1 MRAMIDAAQV
11 EDDSSPSRALEQ
23 MDELR
28 RILLAPE
35 QNEIIRLHERV
46 EQVRPDPE
54 NVAELLPEAVSIRTR
69 KDDRLATALMPT
81 IENAIGVSVKKDPH
95 RLVDAIFPV
104 MGPAIRKA
112 ISHAFSEMV
121 QSINQTLE
129 HSLSIKGLKWR
140 WEAFRTGKSFAEV
153 VLSHTLLYR
162 VEQVFLIHKAT
173 GVMLQHKA
181 RGATGMLDSDLVSGM
196 LTAIQDFVHDSFGAQ
211 KSDELESFRV
221 GDFTIWIERGSQ
233 AVLAAVIRGTAPQ
246 EFRHTL
252 QDALDSIHAEQR
264 EALENFSGD
273 SAPFAATRPH
283 LESCLRDQVEVKAKK
298 SSTAFW
304 MAATIVLLAVGLWL
318 FFYVRGGLR
327 WSDYIASLKAEP
339 GLVVV
344 SEDRRWGTFYVTG
357 LRDPLARDPAE
368 MLKSTRIAAQDVVS
382 RWEHYQAAD
391 PRFIIARASRLL
403 EPPQSV
409 SFKAEEGVL
418 RAEGFASREWIAQAQ
433 KLAAFIPGVAA
444 FDARSLIDADSARQE
459 FEGVRQRVENRLI
472 KFETGSAEIL
482 EDQAPVLDELASD
495 IERLRALAQSIG
507 SEVRISIS
515 GYTDPTGT
523 EAINATLRRQ
533 RAENIFSAL
542 ISRGINPLGLSA
554 SPADVATL
562 PRASQDRKVNLVVTL
577 SDAASR
583 NR

>member
-1 MRAMIDAAQV
+1 MIDAAPSQV
-11 EDDSSPSRALEQ
+11 EDDPSSGHATEQQ

-35 QNEIIRLHERV
+35 QDEITRLHQRLDHA
-46 EQVRPDPE
+46 RPDAE
-54 NVAELLPEAVSIRTR
+54 NVSEILPEAVSIRTN
-69 KDDRLATALMPT
+69 KDDQLATALMPT
-81 IENAIGVSVKKDPH
+81 IENAIGVSVKKDPQ

-121 QSINQTLE
+121 QSINQTLD

-153 VLSHTLLYR
+153 VVSHTLLYR
-162 VEQVFLIHKAT
+162 VEQVFLIHKTT

-181 RGATGMLDSDLVSGM
+181 RGSTGMLDSDLVSGM

-211 KSDELESFRV
+211 KSDELESFQV
-221 GDFTIWIERGSQ
+221 GDFTVWIERGSQ

-252 QDALDSIHAEQR
+252 QDALDSIHAEQG
-264 EALENFSGD
+264 EAMENFSGD
-273 SAPFAATRPH
+273 SAPFAATRPR
-283 LESCLRDQVEVKAKK
+283 LESCLKAQVEVKAKK
-298 SSTAFW
+298 SSTASW
-304 MAATIVLLAVGLWL
+304 VVATVVLLGVGLWL
-318 FFYVRGGLR
+318 FFYIRAGLR
-327 WSDYIASLKAEP
+327 WSDYISNLKAEP

-344 SEDRRWGTFYVTG
+344 SEERRWGTFYVTG

-368 MLKSTRIAAQDVVS
+368 MLKSASIAAEDVVS

-391 PRFIIARASRLL
+391 ARFIIARANRLL
-403 EPPQSV
+403 QPPQSI
-409 SFKAEEGVL
+409 SFKVEEGVL

-459 FEGVRQRVENRLI
+459 FEGVRQRVETRLI
-472 KFETGSAEIL
+472 KFEPGSAEIRA
-482 EDQAPVLDELASD
+482 DQAPALDELASD

-523 EAINATLRRQ
+523 EAINAGLRRR

-542 ISRGINPLGLSA
+542 IARRINPLGLSA
-554 SPADVATL
+554 SPADVTTL
-562 PRASQDRKVNLVVTL
+562 PRANQDRKVNFAVSL

>member
-11 EDDSSPSRALEQ
+11 EDDSSHGGLEE

-35 QNEIIRLHERV
+35 QKEIVRLHERV
-46 EQVRPDPE
+46 EQIRPDAE
-54 NVAELLPEAVSIRTR
+54 NVSELLPEAISLRTR

-81 IENAIGVSVKKDPH
+81 IEDALGVSVKKDPH

-162 VEQVFLIHKAT
+162 VEQVFLIHKMT

-211 KSDELESFRV
+211 KSDELEYFQV
-221 GDFTIWIERGSQ
+221 GDFTIWLERGSQ
-233 AVLAAVIRGTAPQ
+233 AVIAAVIRGTAPQ
-246 EFRHTL
+246 EFRRTL
-252 QDALDSIHAEQR
+252 QDALDAIHAEQR
-264 EALENFSGD
+264 EALENFNGD
-273 SAPFAATRPH
+273 STPFAATRHH
-283 LESCLRDQVEVKAKK
+283 LESCLQSQLEPEVKK

-304 MAATIVLLAVGLWL
+304 VAVTVVLLGLGLWL
-318 FFYVRGGLR
+318 FFYVRAGLR
-327 WSDYIASLKAEP
+327 WGDYINALKAEP

-368 MLKSTRIAAQDVVS
+368 MLKATSLAAEDVVS
-382 RWEHYQAAD
+382 RWEHHQSGDA
-391 PRFIIARASRLL
+391 RFITARADHLL
-403 EPPQSV
+403 HPPQSIA
-409 SFKAEEGVL
+409 FKVEDGIL
-418 RAEGFASREWIAQAQ
+418 RAEGFASREWIAEAQ
-433 KLAAFIPGVAA
+433 KLARFIPGVAA
-444 FDARSLIDADSARQE
+444 FDASALIDADSVRQE
-459 FEGVRQRVENRLI
+459 FEGVRQTVENRLI
-472 KFETGSAEIL
+472 KFELGSAEIRA
-482 EDQAPVLDELASD
+482 DQAGVLDELAVAV
-495 IERLRALAQSIG
+495 ERLRVLAQSIG
-507 SEVRISIS
+507 SEVQLSIS

-542 ISRGINPLGLSA
+542 IAKGVKPQGISA
-554 SPADVATL
+554 SPADVTAL
-562 PRASQDRKVNLVVTL
+562 ARVNQDRKVNFAVSLV
-577 SDAASR
+577 DRKGR